1 MGFVDS
7 VIQFLSTLTTEN
19 ILAYMNQAKVG
30 DLIHNPIFL
39 GVMGA
44 VAVISLFMK
53 WRMLLVAN
61 LTIVGFAGL
70 MSYTLEKGTNIEG
83 GLTNDTLLIF
93 VGVGV
98 VIIGAVIYFLFIK
111 SD

>member
-7 VIQFLSTLTTEN
+7 VIEFLSTLSTAN

-30 DLIHNPIFL
+30 DLIHNPVFL
-39 GVMGA
+39 GIMGA
-44 VAVISLFMK
+44 VAVISLIMK

-61 LTIVGFAGL
+61 LTVVGFAGL
-70 MSYTLEKGTNIEG
+70 MSYTLERGTNIEG
-83 GLTNDTLLIF
+83 GLTNDTLLVF

-98 VIIGAVIYFLFIK
+98 VIIAAVIYFLFIK

>member
-19 ILAYMNQAKVG
+19 ILAYMDQAKVG

>member
-7 VIQFLSTLTTEN
+7 AIEFLSNLSTQN
-19 ILAYMNQAKVG
+19 ILDYMNQAKVG

-39 GVMGA
+39 GIMGA
-44 VAVISLFMK
+44 IAIISLIMK

-61 LTIVGFAGL
+61 LSVVGFTWL
-70 MSYTLEKGTNIEG
+70 LSYTLERGTDLDG
-83 GLTNDTLLIF
+83 GLKNDTLLIF

-98 VIIGAVIYFLFIK
+98 VIIGAIIYMLFIK